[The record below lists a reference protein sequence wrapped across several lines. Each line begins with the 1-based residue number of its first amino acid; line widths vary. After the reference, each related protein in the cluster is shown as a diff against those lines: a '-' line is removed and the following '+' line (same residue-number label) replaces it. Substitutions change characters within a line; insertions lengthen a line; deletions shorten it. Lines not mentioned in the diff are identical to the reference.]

1 MHSINSEKGKK
12 DNYDILVFC
21 GIISLNFLQKILQ
34 PPNFPHQLNS
44 TGQNIL
50 NISSYFAI
58 QFGTKTYF
66 NLFQMS
72 SDQMQ
77 QNFLLV

>member
-1 MHSINSEKGKK
+1 MTVMIFC
-12 DNYDILVFC
+12 ILWY
-21 GIISLNFLQKILQ
+21 NFFQYPEKILQ
-34 PPNFPHQLNS
+34 PPNFPHLLNS

-50 NISSYFAI
+50 NISSNFAI